1 MMLETLPEVHLQDF
15 DGNTYSTAQL
25 KGKKALIFMWASWWR
40 CRNQLPGW
48 QEFYETVK
56 DENFE
61 ILSVAVDLQGPEVV
75 KPYVEGTTFRT
86 VVDTENKLS
95 SIFRFKIVPNGIF
108 VDEEGTI
115 RLVKQGFKVNEET
128 HLDAIRQLLDEKA
141 EKVEL
146 EDSYYSPP
154 TQVEQMQTQL
164 AETKYKLG
172 LQYLK
177 NEQKEEAL
185 TELDEALRYDP
196 DNFLIRKQR
205 WYIRYPEKFAGTIDT
220 DWQQTLLKQERE
232 EEAKKNGEIECGP
245 EGCKIPGTNQ

>member
-1 MMLETLPEVHLQDF
+1 M
-15 DGNTYSTAQL
+15 
-25 KGKKALIFMWASWWR
+25 K
-40 CRNQLPGW
+40 
-48 QEFYETVK
+48 
-56 DENFE
+56 
-61 ILSVAVDLQGPEVV
+61 
-75 KPYVEGTTFRT
+75 GTTFNT

-95 SIFRFKIVPNGIF
+95 SLFRFKIVPNGIF
-108 VDEEGTI
+108 VDEKGTI
-115 RLVKQGFKVNEET
+115 RLIKQGFKVDEET
-128 HLDAIRQLLDEKA
+128 HLDAIRQLLDEKV

-154 TQVEQMQTQL
+154 TEIDQLRIRL

-185 TELDEALRYDP
+185 TELDEALRLDP

-232 EEAKKNGEIECGP
+232 EESKKNGEVECGP